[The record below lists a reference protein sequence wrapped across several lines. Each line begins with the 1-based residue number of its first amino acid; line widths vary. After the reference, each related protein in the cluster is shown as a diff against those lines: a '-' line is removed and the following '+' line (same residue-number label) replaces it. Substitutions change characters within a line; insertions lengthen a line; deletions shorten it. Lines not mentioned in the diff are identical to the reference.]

1 LKNNSE
7 IQFSGLKGKH
17 ISDFRKLFF
26 KFHGILVLFANKFTG
41 DIQVSQDLV
50 QDAFLK
56 LWEQYDNGSVIDS
69 PKAYLFQAVRNN
81 CLNHYRHL
89 KTKYTVE
96 EELASKINS
105 FERSAYFDRVDP
117 LHSLLELELNEKI
130 NILIETMP
138 EKCQKVYK
146 MSRHDLL
153 KNKQIAQQLGISVKM
168 VEKHISKSLMILRA
182 GLKDY
187 LGIFLFILI
196 EIIKKI

>member
-1 LKNNSE
+1 M
-7 IQFSGLKGKH
+7 
-17 ISDFRKLFF
+17 
-26 KFHGILVLFANKFTG
+26 
-41 DIQVSQDLV
+41 QVSQDLV
-50 QDAFLK
+50 QDAFMK
-56 LWEQYDNGSVIDS
+56 LWEQYQAGSAITS

-105 FERSAYFDRVDP
+105 LEKSVYFDNDSP
-117 LHSLLELELNEKI
+117 LQSLLELEMKEKI
-130 NILIETMP
+130 EDLIETMP

-153 KNKQIAQQLGISVKM
+153 KNKQIAEQLGISGKM
-168 VEKHISKSLMILRA
+168 VEKHISKALMILNS

-187 LGIFLFILI
+187 LGIILLFFVN
-196 EIIKKI
+196 